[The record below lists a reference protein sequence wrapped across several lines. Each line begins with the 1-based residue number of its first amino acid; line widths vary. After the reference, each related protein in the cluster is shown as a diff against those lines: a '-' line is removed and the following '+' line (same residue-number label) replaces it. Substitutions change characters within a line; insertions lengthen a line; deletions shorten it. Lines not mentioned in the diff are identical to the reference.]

1 MKIFYTT
8 LFILIISKT
17 FGQQYSIIT
26 REDIKAK
33 YESAFLEI
41 KGMLDGKT
49 TSSFKRA
56 VFLTESTF
64 SNDTLTFQQ
73 FDKGIQFLASRC
85 RLIEKQSNLAYPEK
99 DKAQVQK
106 NFAVFKLMSDTVK
119 YYIDSTR
126 YVQTF
131 PFTYDF
137 NDFWGELN
145 WQQMFV
151 TKLLRTGKG
160 NCHSL
165 PFLYKILE
173 EEIGGKA
180 YLALAPNH
188 IYIKQQVKQGGWYNT
203 ELTSNQFPID
213 SWIMASGYI
222 HLSAIQN
229 GVYMDTLSN
238 KQSLAVCLV
247 DLAKGYDRKF
257 PTDIEFLF
265 KCADLALVHYPNYTN
280 ALILKAETKKKK
292 FQQMMEKSNAKYASQ
307 MFDNPEAK
315 NLFDEM
321 EKLYLHIHQ
330 LGYRMMPKEMYM
342 NWLVDLKRHKE
353 KYENK
358 EITNFKT
365 DNRK

>member
-1 MKIFYTT
+1 MKIFCTII
-8 LFILIISKT
+8 FILLASKS
-17 FGQQYSIIT
+17 FGQRPIIT
-26 REDIKAK
+26 REQVTNK
-33 YESAFLEI
+33 YENAFLEI
-41 KGMLDGKT
+41 KGMLEGT
-49 TSSFKRA
+49 TIPSFKKA
-56 VFLTESTF
+56 VFITESAF
-64 SNDTLTFQQ
+64 SADTITFQQ
-73 FDKGIQFLASRC
+73 FDKAIQFLASRC
-85 RLIEKQSNLAYPEK
+85 RLIESQSKLSYTER

-119 YYIDSTR
+119 YFLDSTKHIET
-126 YVQTF
+126 Y

-137 NDFWGELN
+137 NDFWGEVN

-165 PFLYKILE
+165 PFLYKILA

-188 IYIKQQVKQGGWYNT
+188 IYIKQQVKIGGWYNT
-203 ELTSNQFPID
+203 ELTSDQFPLD

-229 GVYMDTLSN
+229 GVYMDTLSA
-238 KQSLAVCLV
+238 KQSLAVCLI
-247 DLAKGYDRKF
+247 DLAKGYERKF
-257 PTDIEFLF
+257 MTDTDFLLT
-265 KCADLALVHYPNYTN
+265 CADLALAYYPNYTN

-292 FQQMMEKSNAKYASQ
+292 FEQMMEKSNAKYASQ
-307 MFDNPEAK
+307 MFNNPEAK
-315 NLFDEM
+315 NLFEEM

-330 LGYRMMPKEMYM
+330 IGYRMMPKEMYM
-342 NWLVDLKRHKE
+342 NWLVDLKKHKE

-365 DNRK
+365 GNRK

>member
-1 MKIFYTT
+1 MRIICTAI
-8 LFILIISKT
+8 FILLLSKC
-17 FGQQYSIIT
+17 FGQRPIIT
-26 REDIKAK
+26 RDEVRNK
-33 YESAFLEI
+33 YENAFLEI
-41 KGMLDGKT
+41 KGMLEEKT
-49 TSSFKRA
+49 IPSFKKA
-56 VFLTESTF
+56 VFLTEDAF
-64 SNDTLTFQQ
+64 LNDTLDFQE
-73 FDKGIQFLASRC
+73 FNKAIQFLAKRC
-85 RLIEKQSNLAYPEK
+85 KIIESQSKLVYTER

-106 NFAVFKLMSDTVK
+106 NFAVFKFMSDTVR
-119 YYIDSTR
+119 YFSDSVNYIETYPYS
-126 YVQTF
+126 
-131 PFTYDF
+131 YDF

-229 GVYMDTLSN
+229 GVYMDTLST
-238 KQSLAVCLV
+238 KQSLAVCLI
-247 DLAKGYDRKF
+247 DLAKGYERKF
-257 PTDIEFLF
+257 MTETDFLL
-265 KCADLALVHYPNYTN
+265 KCADLALVYYPNYTN

-292 FQQMMEKSNAKYASQ
+292 FELMMEKSNAKYASQ
-307 MFDNPEAK
+307 MFNNSEAK
-315 NLFDEM
+315 SLFEEM
-321 EKLYLHIHQ
+321 EKLYLHIHEI
-330 LGYRMMPKEMYM
+330 GYRMMPKEMYM
-342 NWLVDLKRHKE
+342 NWLVDLKQHKE

-358 EITNFKT
+358 EISNFKT
-365 DNRK
+365 GNRK